1 MHSALKCY
9 LNSLENV
16 ELPLQL
22 LPINYL
28 MKHLRLLACPSHVT
42 VMLEGR
48 WRLTKRLITVISYV
62 AANQI

>member
-1 MHSALKCY
+1 MHFALKCY

-22 LPINYL
+22 LPINHL
-28 MKHLRLLACPSHVT
+28 MKHLRLLACPSRIT
-42 VMLEGR
+42 VMLEGQ
-48 WRLTKRLITVISYV
+48 WRLTKRLIMVISYV